1 LRDAAALAG
10 HLAPAGSMFA
20 FLAAHRAEVFPDA
33 GLVRD
38 YERLPAH
45 HETIVYRSMII
56 IIMSRRLARHK

>member
-1 LRDAAALAG
+1 
-10 HLAPAGSMFA
+10 MFA